1 MMERKTT
8 KALILEATERLVAE
22 HGFESVSLRDITND
36 AKVNVAAVN
45 YHFGSKEGLFRSVFE
60 RRAIMLNAARM
71 EALDACLAAAG
82 GAARRDGFDGYGDTR
97 YHATTPT
104 RRRFERTR
112 PPHPAVPV
120 AFTNP
125 HSCQPPCCPALCQ
138 GRPIGRRATSAAV
151 EADAGRDIAA
161 MTRLERMTDCPA
173 ALDRKG
179 RRTHGL
185 MAVGGRGAVFVV
197 GGGD

>member
-1 MMERKTT
+1 MGRKVYFGLRHATGRISAGSRIFNT
-8 KALILEATERLVAE
+8 GIFRGISATDLVLIAGMPEPALESPFYRRL
-22 HGFESVSLRDITND
+22 
-36 AKVNVAAVN
+36 
-45 YHFGSKEGLFRSVFE
+45 LF
-60 RRAIMLNAARM
+60 
-71 EALDACLAAAG
+71 AG
-82 GAARRDGFDGYGDTR
+82 GAARRNGFDGYGDTR

-104 RRRFERTR
+104 RRRFERTH

-120 AFTNP
+120 ALINP
-125 HSCQPPCCPALCQ
+125 HSCQPPCCSALCQ
-138 GRPIGRRATSAAV
+138 GRPIGRHATSAAV

-161 MTRLERMTDCPA
+161 MTHLERMTDRPA

-185 MAVGGRGAVFVV
+185 MAVGGQSAVFVV